1 LKKRIIPILLS
12 QVNSVVTTMNFSE
25 ARMMGDVIT
34 NVKVFFT
41 RKADEM
47 VIVDIEATER
57 GSINLALI
65 KRLPSQYI
73 MPLTVDTGIQTL
85 NDAD

>member
-12 QVNSVVTTMNFSE
+12 QVNSVVTTMNSSE

-34 NVKVFFT
+34 NVKVFST

>member
-34 NVKVFFT
+34 NVKVFST

-73 MPLTVDTGIQTL
+73 MPLTVDSGIQTL